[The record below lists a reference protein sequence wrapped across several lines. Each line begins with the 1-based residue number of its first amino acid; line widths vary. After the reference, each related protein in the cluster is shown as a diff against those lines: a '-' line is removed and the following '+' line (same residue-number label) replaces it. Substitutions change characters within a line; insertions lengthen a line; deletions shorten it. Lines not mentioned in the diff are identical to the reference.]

1 MHCSIEKVESIEN
14 IIQHCMHCSIE
25 NIESIENA
33 IHRIPCSIE
42 SIDSIQDDR
51 SSDYRQS
58 VSSCEVSFMP
68 VLGKSTLLMMK
79 MMLLLMMLDMWYS

>member
-1 MHCSIEKVESIEN
+1 MHCFIEKVESIEN

-42 SIDSIQDDR
+42 SIDLELAGAV
-51 SSDYRQS
+51 
-58 VSSCEVSFMP
+58 VSLFGACRKES
-68 VLGKSTLLMMK
+68 
-79 MMLLLMMLDMWYS
+79 